1 MRGSTAFTGIAKPL
15 GTVRRSNR
23 YAKVQGMIS
32 QLGQEF
38 SARTFLCRALVAA
51 IVLVAT
57 IAVSVIWEKMVYTI
71 PVLAVLLFLA
81 SGLRGI
87 SGGTSRRNLDQEEV
101 EMDADSAA
109 GMDAG

>member
-1 MRGSTAFTGIAKPL
+1 
-15 GTVRRSNR
+15 
-23 YAKVQGMIS
+23 MIS

-38 SARTFLCRALVAA
+38 SARSFLSRTLVAV
-51 IVLVAT
+51 IVLAAT

-81 SGLRGI
+81 SELRGI
-87 SGGTSRRNLDQEEV
+87 SGSTSRRNLDRESV
-101 EMDADSAA
+101 EIDVDSAA